1 MSYHMIYDAETICIS
16 YDIQY
21 RNAETGLA
29 VSAVSAFQ
37 HFKVNL
43 RN

>member
-16 YDIQY
+16 YDIQC
-21 RNAETGLA
+21 RNAET
-29 VSAVSAFQ
+29 VSAVSAFR
-37 HFKVNL
+37 HFEVNL